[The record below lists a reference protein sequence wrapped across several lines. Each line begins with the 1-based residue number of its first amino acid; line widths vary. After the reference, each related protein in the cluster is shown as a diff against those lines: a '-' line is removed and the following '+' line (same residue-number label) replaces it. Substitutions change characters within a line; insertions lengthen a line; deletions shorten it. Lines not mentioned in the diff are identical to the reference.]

1 MANQQASVVH
11 HLLERGLIT
20 YESAVDGDLMLIG
33 GASNHKNSRVI
44 RQKSPSLF
52 IKQIQRFD
60 EMAIM
65 TLSREAECYRA
76 GHNNE
81 DFAALKPL
89 LPKYYDFDPARHTL
103 VIELLSEG
111 ESLAEY
117 CLRTNAYP
125 AGVASKLG
133 ASLAACHKNA
143 GTATRQ
149 KNEGAA
155 ALGKVM
161 PWILLIHRQPPETTN
176 FNSHSRQLL
185 AYMKN
190 DTRIVTALDT
200 LQANWRPDSFIHGDL
215 KWDNYIITPN
225 AGGTDHDLK
234 IIDWELGGFGD
245 ADWDVGS
252 VFQSFLTFPLVTLA
266 ALTQQLPSDLRGLM
280 QYASADMLAAVRDF
294 WIAYVTTAQL
304 NEAAAGE
311 CIARSMQHCAARMLQ
326 TGFEMTEVIKGPM
339 DKYYSDVL
347 TAKAYCLVQ
356 VATSIFN
363 DPSQSLGLLFNL
375 HR

>member
-1 MANQQASVVH
+1 MANQQANVVH

-20 YESAVDGDLMLIG
+20 YESAVDGDLVLLG

-44 RQKSPSLF
+44 RQKSPGLF
-52 IKQIQRFD
+52 IKQIQRWD

-81 DFAALKPL
+81 DFATLKPL

-117 CLRTNAYP
+117 CLRTGAYP
-125 AGVASKLG
+125 AGVASRLG
-133 ASLAACHKNA
+133 TSLAACHKNA
-143 GTATRQ
+143 GRATRQ
-149 KNEGAA
+149 ENGAA
-155 ALGKVM
+155 LAKVM
-161 PWILLIHRQPPETTN
+161 PWIVLIHRQPPETTN
-176 FNSHSRQLL
+176 FNSHSQQLL

-190 DTRIVTALDT
+190 DGRIMTALDT
-200 LQANWRPDSFIHGDL
+200 LQANWRADSFIHGDL
-215 KWDNYIITPN
+215 KWDNYIIT
-225 AGGTDHDLK
+225 ASEDGTDHDLK
-234 IIDWELGGFGD
+234 IIDWELAGFGD

-280 QYASADMLAAVRDF
+280 QYASADMLEAVRDF

-304 NEAAAGE
+304 DEAAAGE
-311 CIARSMQHCAARMLQ
+311 CIARSMQYCAARMMQ
-326 TGFEMTEVIKGPM
+326 TAFEMTEVIKAPM